1 MAFVN
6 RKTLEN
12 IPMYED
18 GFVSVDEETRKR
30 IGMEE
35 LPTVEDVYA
44 RLFALEKILGKTY
57 DVKRLKELVKAD
69 KEDRIIIVPE
79 SLYVIQKWC
88 NCDSLQPCSSC
99 ADKIEEVKEVKTSKL
114 SNREICILMSKLG
127 GTTFYNK
134 EEAMSKLKESD
145 T

>member
-1 MAFVN
+1 MAFLN

-35 LPTVEDVYA
+35 LPKVEDVYA

-57 DVKRLKELVKAD
+57 DVKRLKELIKAD
-69 KEDRIIIVPE
+69 REGRIIIVPE
-79 SLYVIQKWC
+79 TLYVIKKWC
-88 NCDSLQPCSSC
+88 NCDSLQSCSSC
-99 ADKIEEVKEVKTSKL
+99 TDKIEEVKEIKTSEL
-114 SNREICILMSKLG
+114 SKRALCILMSKLG
-127 GTTFYNK
+127 VTTFYD
-134 EEAMSKLKESD
+134 EETAKTRLKEN
-145 T
+145 